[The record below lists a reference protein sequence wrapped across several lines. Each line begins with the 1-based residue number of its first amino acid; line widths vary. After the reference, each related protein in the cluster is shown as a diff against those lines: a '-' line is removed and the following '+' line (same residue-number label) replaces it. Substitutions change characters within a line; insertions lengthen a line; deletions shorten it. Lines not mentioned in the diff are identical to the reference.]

1 MSAKDKFHDTVK
13 KALQK
18 DGWVITD
25 DPLYIPL
32 ERITGMYI
40 DLAAE
45 KLVAAEKDN
54 RKIAVEVKS
63 FLNPSTMSDFH
74 TAIGQFTNYRYGLD
88 DSEPERILYLAVP
101 IKPYE
106 DFFTTP
112 FIKSVIQRSQINLLI
127 FNPVTEE
134 IVKWQS

>member
-1 MSAKDKFHDTVK
+1 MSAKDKFHDAVK

-25 DPLYIPL
+25 DPLYISL

-45 KLVAAEKDN
+45 KLVVAEKDSK
-54 RKIAVEVKS
+54 KIAVEVKS

-74 TAIGQFTNYRYGLD
+74 TAIGQFTNYRYALE
-88 DSEPERILYLAVP
+88 DSEPERILYVYY
-101 IKPYE
+101 I
-106 DFFTTP
+106 
-112 FIKSVIQRSQINLLI
+112 
-127 FNPVTEE
+127 
-134 IVKWQS
+134 

>member
-1 MSAKDKFHDTVK
+1 MSAKDRFHDAVK
-13 KALQK
+13 TALQK

-45 KLVAAEKDN
+45 KLVVADREGQ
-54 RKIAVEVKS
+54 KIAVEVKS
-63 FLNPSTMSDFH
+63 FLAPSTMSEFH
-74 TAIGQFTNYRYGLD
+74 TAIGQFINYRYALAD
-88 DSEPERILYLAVP
+88 YQPERVLYLAVP
-101 IKPYE
+101 LTTYQ

-127 FNPVTEE
+127 FNPATEE
-134 IVKWQS
+134 IVQWQS